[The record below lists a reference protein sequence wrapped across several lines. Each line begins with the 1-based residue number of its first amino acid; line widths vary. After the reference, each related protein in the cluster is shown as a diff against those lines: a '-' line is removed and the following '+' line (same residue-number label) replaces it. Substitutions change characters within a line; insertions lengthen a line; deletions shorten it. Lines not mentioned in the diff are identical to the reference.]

1 MSIDRAAA
9 GFILLEDSIGYE
21 YENPLKQTLK
31 KLMGSPVTTTRVLRG
46 ELVKECQFD
55 PKYNYV
61 LHRNS
66 SIVFACKDE
75 NVAPLIKRKEFLMM
89 EGIEKPHDRF
99 TAFNK
104 GQLEFGLNL
113 KQGSKVYVAAFSSGY
128 TRDLRAT
135 LHFIGEVKRLQGI
148 QFGVEI
154 KVGNVELILLY
165 LCICV
170 YGTNLNK

>member
-1 MSIDRAAA
+1 MSSDGAAA

-21 YENPLKQTLK
+21 YENPLKQTFK

-46 ELVKECQFD
+46 ELVKECQSD

-66 SIVFACKDE
+66 SIFLTCKDE

-89 EGIEKPHDRF
+89 EGIEKRHDRF

-104 GQLEFGLNL
+104 GKLELGLTL
-113 KQGSKVYVAAFSSGY
+113 RLGSRVYVAAFTSGY
-128 TRDLRAT
+128 SRDLRAT
-135 LHFIGEVKRLQGI
+135 LHFIGEVKGLQGL

-154 KVGNVELILLY
+154 RVGKVELILY
-165 LCICV
+165 LCV
-170 YGTNLNK
+170 WGKRKQ